1 MEIVKNPHSLTE
13 KRKEYREKELSG
25 IAIIK
30 LNYSYESPLQY
41 IKRRER
47 EREKER
53 ERDTETVKTES
64 YMCDNRA

>member
-1 MEIVKNPHSLTE
+1 MEIVKNPHSFTE

-30 LNYSYESPLQY
+30 LNYSYEFQLQY

-47 EREKER
+47 ER

>member
-1 MEIVKNPHSLTE
+1 MEIVKNPQSYTE

-30 LNYSYESPLQY
+30 LNYSHESQLQY

-47 EREKER
+47 ERERKR
-53 ERDTETVKTES
+53 YGNS
-64 YMCDNRA
+64 YN